1 MASTRLGYLALKKE
15 ANKAVAVK
23 PTGFIRYR
31 EGDIGFN
38 QEIIEAN
45 PIANNRW
52 NPLTAVPG
60 KIETDA
66 DFKMDV
72 DAKEV

>member
-15 ANKAVAVK
+15 ATKATAVK
-23 PTGFIRYR
+23 PTNFVRFR

-38 QEIIEAN
+38 QEVIEAN
-45 PIANNRW
+45 PIMNNRW

-60 KIETDA
+60 KITTDGE
-66 DFKMDV
+66 FKIDV
-72 DAKEV
+72 DAKEI